1 VYRNLDVYIKEIQHM
16 SLDVFLRNNT
26 LLLPKSKCI
35 PNANQMYTIYKVY
48 NSAKDVGG
56 EGGGKSKNVRHL
68 FQCFFF

>member
-1 VYRNLDVYIKEIQHM
+1 M

-26 LLLPKSKCI
+26 LLLLKLKCI

-56 EGGGKSKNVRHL
+56 REIKKRTTLISMV
-68 FQCFFF
+68 FFFFENVTGLY